1 MGLPMVDTK
10 RTRNWYNK
18 GVALGELGKYEE
30 AIKCY
35 DRAIEIKSNYEQAWY
50 NKGWALGE
58 LGKYEE
64 AIKCYDKAIE
74 IKPNYEQAWYNKG
87 VALGKL
93 GKHEEEIKCYDKA
106 IEIKP
111 NYEQAWYNKGVTLGE
126 LGKHE
131 EEIKC
136 FDRAIEIK
144 PNYEQAWYNKGVTL
158 GELGKYEEAIKCY
171 DKAIEIKP
179 NDEDA
184 WNNKG
189 WALGKLG
196 KYEEAIKCY
205 DKAIEIKPNYEKAW
219 NNKGVALGK
228 LGKHEEEIKCYDKA
242 IEIKP
247 NYEKAWYNK
256 GVTLGE
262 LERYEEAAK
271 YFERAYRL
279 AKGIPV
285 GEYYSPEQAEPTRL
299 ERPEIIFQFIEDT
312 KKERVRVA
320 LVQLDFSLKLNDPSE
335 DFGYTLEKTKETM
348 DKVFKALSIAE
359 KSKVDI
365 ICFPELSV
373 AEEWIKEVKE
383 QFRDLIVVF
392 GTYYRGG
399 FNVCPIIVN
408 GQDYYI
414 QKINPSPH
422 FEKEVRKGRCMKK
435 GKSILVFQTKCGKL
449 AILVCMDYI
458 EEIHRILHSSDE
470 RVKNVD
476 FIIVPE
482 YNVDVNLFQEQ
493 ANQDCRK
500 ANFPYIVQA
509 NAWRVFEQEVGG
521 TCVIGVDHKS
531 ALKRY
536 RMERLKPDDSVEFKL
551 YEAKGETVSILDLDI
566 KRKGVQVPATG
577 SAAEPKM
584 IFIECHNLT

>member
-1 MGLPMVDTK
+1 MVDTERAHNWFRK
-10 RTRNWYNK
+10 GVALGELGKYEEAIKCYDKAIEIEPNYEDAWYNK

-35 DRAIEIKSNYEQAWY
+35 DKAIEIEPNYEDAWY
-50 NKGWALGE
+50 NKGW
-58 LGKYEE
+58 
-64 AIKCYDKAIE
+64 
-74 IKPNYEQAWYNKG
+74 N
-87 VALGKL
+87 
-93 GKHEEEIKCYDKA
+93 
-106 IEIKP
+106 
-111 NYEQAWYNKGVTLGE
+111 
-126 LGKHE
+126 
-131 EEIKC
+131 
-136 FDRAIEIK
+136 
-144 PNYEQAWYNKGVTL
+144 
-158 GELGKYEEAIKCY
+158 
-171 DKAIEIKP
+171 
-179 NDEDA
+179 
-184 WNNKG
+184 
-189 WALGKLG
+189 LGKLG

-205 DKAIEIKPNYEKAW
+205 DKAIEIKPNYEA
-219 NNKGVALGK
+219 
-228 LGKHEEEIKCYDKA
+228 
-242 IEIKP
+242 
-247 NYEKAWYNK
+247 AWYNK
-256 GVTLGE
+256 GVNVSKLQ
-262 LERYEEAAK
+262 RYEEAVE

-279 AKGIPV
+279 VKGIPI

-299 ERPEIIFQFIEDT
+299 ERPEIMFQFIEDT
-312 KKERVRVA
+312 KKEWVRVA

-335 DFGYTLEKTKETM
+335 DFGYTLEKTKETR

-365 ICFPELSV
+365 ICFPELSI

-383 QFRDLIVVF
+383 QFRNLIVVF
-392 GTYYRGG
+392 GTYYKGG

-435 GKSILVFQTKCGKL
+435 GKSIFVFQTKYGKL

-482 YNVDVNLFQEQ
+482 YNIDVNLFQEQ

-500 ANFPYIVQA
+500 ANFPYVVQV
-509 NAWRVFEQEVGG
+509 NALRVFEQEVGG

-536 RMERLKPDDSVEFKL
+536 RMERLKPDDSIEFKL
-551 YEAKGETVSILDLDI
+551 YETKGETISIIDLDI
-566 KRKGVQVPATG
+566 KRKGAQVPATG
-577 SAAEPKM
+577 SLAEPKM